1 MLKLRAI
8 IASSL
13 SVLTAWPYCG
23 AMAQQSL
30 ATQTLGPTRI
40 SRPGSH
46 LPADYSSSPAAP
58 AQATTS
64 ASAPASG
71 PASAPASGPAS
82 TPKPAP
88 APRPGQ
94 KPSAAAPAVVTP
106 AGATPA
112 VVHPAPN
119 TKTNRAGSG
128 GMPAPAPPPALLNA
142 HGSADKSG
150 LVPLKPQLD
159 AVQPP
164 APPPAFLN
172 AAPGPSAAA
181 NTSKNLPDQY
191 PAIGNL
197 ELVTLGQVDPGS
209 PIEHRLAHLET
220 AVFNKTFQYDS
231 LFDRTERLKKIIL
244 GTQEID
250 PNSAAARD
258 LGSAAGGVP
267 RGSMGSGWIDNPHPA
282 LETTGE
288 VHYLDEQAALPENQ
302 QPVSAADLSAYAVA
316 LINRE
321 RQSYGLVPLTSD
333 LIGDKL
339 AQEHTADQAR
349 RSVLTHFSSK
359 GDNPDRRMTLL
370 ESTDCVTESIASVKV
385 AELGVKR
392 VCKAAAARILKV
404 LLTRQD
410 DRDALLSP
418 DATHIGFAGAMAEDG
433 DKIIGTAEILTR
445 RAIISPTPA
454 QVTVGDKVEVK
465 GVLHAPYYFDKVTL
479 AWEAYSPETAGG
491 STPDDADEALPYF
504 PPLDYVAYSSKAE
517 RDYDKAILALKTVGM
532 VAAVAGGLF
541 IPPVA
546 LAAPLIAV
554 AGSGG
559 EPKPVSDIPVKG
571 GIKVDGAAFSGH
583 IPLSN
588 ANKEGLYYVTVW
600 ASLGRGQKPVAV
612 SRRVILAKASAEQA
626 SEAHDKANE
635 KAREEQAKL
644 DKELEKSQRK
654 AQERQDRANRK
665 AEKAGRPKTTDKTT
679 EDKEAGKTKSTL
691 DVEGQVEPA
700 NSLPANSPP
709 LNSLP
714 ASVPIKPGASTSA
727 QNGGAGAP
735 SGK

>member
-1 MLKLRAI
+1 
-8 IASSL
+8 
-13 SVLTAWPYCG
+13 
-23 AMAQQSL
+23 
-30 ATQTLGPTRI
+30 
-40 SRPGSH
+40 
-46 LPADYSSSPAAP
+46 
-58 AQATTS
+58 
-64 ASAPASG
+64 
-71 PASAPASGPAS
+71 
-82 TPKPAP
+82 
-88 APRPGQ
+88 
-94 KPSAAAPAVVTP
+94 
-106 AGATPA
+106 
-112 VVHPAPN
+112 
-119 TKTNRAGSG
+119 
-128 GMPAPAPPPALLNA
+128 MPAPAPPPAFLNP
-142 HGSADKSG
+142 HGTGDKSG
-150 LVPLKPQLD
+150 LLPLKPHLD
-159 AVQPP
+159 AVPPP

-172 AAPGPSAAA
+172 AAPGSRPAPPTASVGASPTGSISPINPINSINQSSASAGSSAAS
-181 NTSKNLPDQY
+181 NTSRNVQDQY

-209 PIEHRLAHLET
+209 LIEHRLAHLET

-244 GTQEID
+244 GAQEID

-258 LGSAAGGVP
+258 VGSAAGGGVP

-282 LETTGE
+282 LETAGE

-316 LINRE
+316 LINHE

-333 LIGDKL
+333 VMGDKL
-339 AQEHTADQAR
+339 AQEHSADQAR

-370 ESTDCVTESIASVKV
+370 EGTDCVTESIASIKV
-385 AELGVKR
+385 ADLGVKR

-418 DATHIGFAGAMAEDG
+418 DATHIGFAGALAEDG
-433 DKIIGTAEILTR
+433 EKIIGTAEILTR
-445 RAIISPTPA
+445 RAIITPTPA
-454 QVTVGDKVEVK
+454 EVTVGDKVEVK

-491 STPDDADEALPYF
+491 STPDDAEEALPYF

-517 RDYDKAILALKTVGM
+517 RDYDKAMLALKTVGM

-600 ASLGRGQKPVAV
+600 ASLGRGQKSVAV
-612 SRRVILAKASAEQA
+612 SRRVILARASAEQA
-626 SEAHDKANE
+626 AEAHEKANE

-654 AQERQDRANRK
+654 AQERQDKENRQ
-665 AEKAGRPKTTDKTT
+665 AEKAARQKNTHKNTD
-679 EDKEAGKTKSTL
+679 DNEAGKGKSKSTL

-700 NSLPANSPP
+700 NSLPG
-709 LNSLP
+709 NSLSP
-714 ASVPIKPGASTSA
+714 KPGAPTNA
-727 QNGGAGAP
+727 QNFQN
-735 SGK
+735 

>member
-1 MLKLRAI
+1 
-8 IASSL
+8 
-13 SVLTAWPYCG
+13 
-23 AMAQQSL
+23 MAQQSL

-46 LPADYSSSPAAP
+46 LPADYSSAPAAP
-58 AQATTS
+58 VQ
-64 ASAPASG
+64 
-71 PASAPASGPAS
+71 AS
-82 TPKPAP
+82 TPAPVSVPAPKPAP
-88 APRPGQ
+88 KPAQASTPAPAPAPKPGQ
-94 KPSAAAPAVVTP
+94 KPPALTAP
-106 AGATPA
+106 GATAPVA
-112 VVHPAPN
+112 HPVPDTRAN
-119 TKTNRAGSG
+119 KTGSG
-128 GMPAPAPPPALLNA
+128 VMPAPAPPPAFLNA

-159 AVQPP
+159 SVQPP

-172 AAPGPSAAA
+172 AAPGPSAAS
-181 NTSKNLPDQY
+181 NTSRNLPDQY

-244 GTQEID
+244 GAQEVD

-258 LGSAAGGVP
+258 IGSAAGGGVS
-267 RGSMGSGWIDNPHPA
+267 RDSMGSGWIDNPHPA
-282 LETTGE
+282 LETAGE

-302 QPVSAADLSAYAVA
+302 QPVSATDLSAYAVT

-333 LIGDKL
+333 VMGDKL

-370 ESTDCVTESIASVKV
+370 EGTDCVTESIASVKV

-418 DATHIGFAGAMAEDG
+418 DATHIGFAGALAEDG

-445 RAIISPTPA
+445 RAIVTPTPA

-546 LAAPLIAV
+546 LAAPL
-554 AGSGG
+554 
-559 EPKPVSDIPVKG
+559 
-571 GIKVDGAAFSGH
+571 
-583 IPLSN
+583 
-588 ANKEGLYYVTVW
+588 
-600 ASLGRGQKPVAV
+600 
-612 SRRVILAKASAEQA
+612 
-626 SEAHDKANE
+626 
-635 KAREEQAKL
+635 
-644 DKELEKSQRK
+644 
-654 AQERQDRANRK
+654 
-665 AEKAGRPKTTDKTT
+665 
-679 EDKEAGKTKSTL
+679 
-691 DVEGQVEPA
+691 
-700 NSLPANSPP
+700 LP
-709 LNSLP
+709 
-714 ASVPIKPGASTSA
+714 
-727 QNGGAGAP
+727 
-735 SGK
+735 